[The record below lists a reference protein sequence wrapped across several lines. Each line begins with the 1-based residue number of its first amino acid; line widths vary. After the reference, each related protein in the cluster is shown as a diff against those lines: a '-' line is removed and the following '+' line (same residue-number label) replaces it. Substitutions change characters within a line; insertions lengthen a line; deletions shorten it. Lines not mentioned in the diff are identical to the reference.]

1 MGKNNKPQPVQEYQ
15 GALSDAKTASPVQSK
30 LQTMA
35 LNDLDTLGKGDYT
48 NLPKDVFFN
57 FADPAQRAR
66 QRSLS
71 YNQKG
76 QGVFGLGNQAAN
88 PTALGLAKQNIAA
101 HDAQDDATTYEG
113 GVKEAANRAFLS
125 AGDLANMDQ
134 ARKLGILGITS
145 GPYQQQ
151 VNKPSWF
158 DRILQGASA
167 GAGAFAG
174 ASGGGG

>member
-1 MGKNNKPQPVQEYQ
+1 MGKGNSPSPKADY
-15 GALSDAKTASPVQSK
+15 GAALTSANTPSPIQSQ
-30 LQTMA
+30 LQTIA
-35 LNDLDTLGKGDYT
+35 SNDLTTLGKGDYT

-66 QRSLS
+66 QRELS

-101 HDAQDDATTYEG
+101 HDAQDDATAYEG
-113 GVKEAANRAFLS
+113 GVREAANRAFMT
-125 AGDLANMDQ
+125 AGDVANMDQ

-145 GPYQQQ
+145 GPYQTQL
-151 VNKPSWF
+151 NKPAWWETL
-158 DRILQGASA
+158 IKGAQA
-167 GAGAFAG
+167 GAGAAAG
-174 ASGGGG
+174 AGG

>member
-1 MGKNNKPQPVQEYQ
+1 MGKGNSPSPKADYSA
-15 GALSDAKTASPVQSK
+15 ALQSANTPSPIQSQ

-35 LNDLDTLGKGDYT
+35 SNDLSQLGKGDYT
-48 NLPKDVFFN
+48 NLPKDVLWN

-66 QRSLS
+66 QRELS

-101 HDAQDDATTYEG
+101 HDAQDDATAYEG
-113 GVKEAANRAFLS
+113 GVKDAANRAFMT

-134 ARKLGILGITS
+134 ARKLGILNVTS
-145 GPYQQQ
+145 GPYQSQI
-151 VNKPSWF
+151 NKPGWF
-158 DRILQGASA
+158 DKILSGFNTGSNAA
-167 GAGAFAG
+167 AAA
-174 ASGGGG
+174 AGGG